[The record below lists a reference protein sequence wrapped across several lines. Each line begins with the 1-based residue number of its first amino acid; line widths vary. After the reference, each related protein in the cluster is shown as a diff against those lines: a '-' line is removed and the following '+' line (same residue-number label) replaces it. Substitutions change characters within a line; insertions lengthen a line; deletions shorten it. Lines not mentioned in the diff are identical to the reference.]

1 MRTKLAIAALS
12 CVLAGPALAQSE
24 PLRTGAVSVQ
34 ATRAARGHYQKA
46 AKAFEE
52 RKLDETV
59 ELLDKALALWPDF
72 SDAHFL
78 RAKVA
83 YYQKSYADAAR
94 HMTRA
99 EQGFVAG
106 LALHAETDRLRRQE
120 WERSRDSHRYRL
132 DALRGQLSQAT
143 TDEQR
148 RFIQQQIDD
157 AQRGVDDAQR
167 EISAPPEEVSSDLPP
182 DYHFF
187 AGNIL
192 LRLGRRDDAAKRY
205 EQAIAAKP
213 DHADAV
219 NNLANL
225 YLDAGQ
231 ALRALDVLTKAEG
244 RGVKVNPALKQA
256 VVDAVG
262 D

>member
-1 MRTKLAIAALS
+1 MRTKLVVAALS
-12 CVLAGPALAQSE
+12 CVLAGSALAQSE
-24 PLRTGAVSVQ
+24 PLRASPVSVQ
-34 ATRAARGHYQKA
+34 ATRAARSHYQKA
-46 AKAFEE
+46 SKAFEE
-52 RKLDETV
+52 RKLEQTI
-59 ELLDKALALWPDF
+59 ELIDKALALWPDF
-72 SDAHFL
+72 SEAHFL

-99 EQGFVAG
+99 EQGFVAS
-106 LALHAETDRLRRQE
+106 LALHAEAQRFRRQE
-120 WERSRDSHRYRL
+120 LERSRDNHRYRI
-132 DALRGQLSQAT
+132 DALRGQLSQAQ

-148 RFIQQQIDD
+148 RVIQEQIDV
-157 AQRGVDDAQR
+157 AQRFYDDAQR
-167 EISAPPEEVSSDLPP
+167 EISQPPTETEPELPP

-192 LRLGRRDDAAKRY
+192 LRLGRRDDAAQRY

-231 ALRALDVLTKAEG
+231 PLRALDVLTKAEG

>member
-1 MRTKLAIAALS
+1 MRTTLVVAALS
-12 CVLAGPALAQSE
+12 GLLAGSALAQSE

-34 ATRAARGHYQKA
+34 ATRAARGHYDKA
-46 AKAFEE
+46 RKAFEE
-52 RKLDETV
+52 RKLDQTV
-59 ELLDKALALWPDF
+59 EHLDKALALWPDF
-72 SDAHFL
+72 TDAHFL

-83 YYQKSYADAAR
+83 YYQKSYAEAAQ

-99 EQGFVAG
+99 EQGYVASLG
-106 LALHAETDRLRRQE
+106 MLSDARRLHRQE
-120 WERSRDSHRYRL
+120 LERYR
-132 DALRGQLSQAT
+132 DRERTRIDELRAQFGRAT
-143 TDEQR
+143 NDEQR
-148 RFIQQQIDD
+148 RALQNAIDE
-157 AQRGVDDAQR
+157 AQRLHDDAQR

-231 ALRALDVLTKAEG
+231 PLRALDVLNQAEG

-256 VVDAVG
+256 VVEAVG
-262 D
+262 G

>member
-1 MRTKLAIAALS
+1 MRTTLLFAALS
-12 CVLAGPALAQSE
+12 GVLAGSALAQSE

-34 ATRAARGHYQKA
+34 ATRAARGHYDKA
-46 AKAFEE
+46 RKEFEE
-52 RKLDETV
+52 RKLEETV
-59 ELLDKALALWPDF
+59 ELLDQALALWPDF

-83 YYQKSYADAAR
+83 YYQKNYAEAAR

-106 LALHAETDRLRRQE
+106 LALHAEAQRFRRQE
-120 WERSRDSHRYRL
+120 LERTRDNERYRL
-132 DALRGQLSQAT
+132 DALRGQLGQAQ

-148 RFIQQQIDD
+148 RAIQEQIDV
-157 AQRGVDDAQR
+157 AQRFYDDAQR
-167 EISAPPEEVSSDLPP
+167 EISQPPADVEPELPP

-192 LRLGRRDDAAKRY
+192 LRLGRRDDAALRY
-205 EQAIAAKP
+205 QQAIAAKP

-231 ALRALDVLTKAEG
+231 PLRALDVLTQAES

-256 VVDAVG
+256 VLEAVG